1 MNALCNRLGIKIP
14 ILLAPMGGAAG
25 PELTA
30 AVSSAGG
37 LGLIPLWYLEPEVVR
52 SNIRATRAITKQPFG
67 VNLNL
72 NWPQEDRLAVC
83 LDEGV
88 TIISFFWG
96 HSTALVERTRGWG
109 NGAANGLFS

>member
-1 MNALCNRLGIKIP
+1 MNALCNKLGMKIP

-30 AVSSAGG
+30 AVSNAGG
-37 LGLIPLWYLEPEVVR
+37 LGLIPLWYLEPEIVR

-88 TIISFFWG
+88 TIISFFW
-96 HSTALVERTRGWG
+96 
-109 NGAANGLFS
+109 